1 MPRWVSFCPD
11 GVSFCPEYH
20 HQPLFFTQQSLNP
33 FGDMY
38 EHETPPAPPQNTPF
52 PGLILKVGKM
62 NYCLGKMDPIWAKCL
77 KSGQNF
83 SRSGQ
88 KKFIHAQEPKSRRHS
103 LSHSQPF
110 TSPCSKE
117 VSLTNSF
124 SLSWPRSHNLVA
136 LLTKP
141 GFY

>member
-1 MPRWVSFCPD
+1 
-11 GVSFCPEYH
+11 
-20 HQPLFFTQQSLNP
+20 
-33 FGDMY
+33 MY

-88 KKFIHAQEPKSRRHS
+88 KKFIHKLKVIQRVSDSRCTARQGKEQVALKQAQELQR
-103 LSHSQPF
+103 
-110 TSPCSKE
+110 
-117 VSLTNSF
+117 
-124 SLSWPRSHNLVA
+124 A
-136 LLTKP
+136 
-141 GFY
+141 

>member
-1 MPRWVSFCPD
+1 
-11 GVSFCPEYH
+11 
-20 HQPLFFTQQSLNP
+20 
-33 FGDMY
+33 MY

-88 KKFIHAQEPKSRRHS
+88 KNLFIGPAS
-103 LSHSQPF
+103 LRAN
-110 TSPCSKE
+110 E
-117 VSLTNSF
+117 LVSLCDARSTGNQVNLNLT
-124 SLSWPRSHNLVA
+124 SLV
-136 LLTKP
+136 T
-141 GFY
+141 

>member
-1 MPRWVSFCPD
+1 
-11 GVSFCPEYH
+11 
-20 HQPLFFTQQSLNP
+20 
-33 FGDMY
+33 MY

-88 KKFIHAQEPKSRRHS
+88 KKFIHLQNS
-103 LSHSQPF
+103 LCQRGVAAMLF
-110 TSPCSKE
+110 KTLFKRNL
-117 VSLTNSF
+117 SLCERIVG
-124 SLSWPRSHNLVA
+124 PM
-136 LLTKP
+136 
-141 GFY
+141 